1 MEIYII
7 YTVPADKIEKEMK
20 TTDILLVKNDDDNRE
35 DTQIINVV
43 TVIILN
49 IENLQMEDCLF

>member
-1 MEIYII
+1 
-7 YTVPADKIEKEMK
+7 MK

>member
-1 MEIYII
+1 
-7 YTVPADKIEKEMK
+7 MK
-20 TTDILLVKNDDDNRE
+20 TTDILLVDNDDDNRE

-49 IENLQMEDCLF
+49 IENLQMEDCLFQQQNPRC

>member
-1 MEIYII
+1 
-7 YTVPADKIEKEMK
+7 MK
-20 TTDILLVKNDDDNRE
+20 TTDILLVDNDDDNRE

-49 IENLQMEDCLF
+49 IENLQMKDCLF

>member
-1 MEIYII
+1 
-7 YTVPADKIEKEMK
+7 MK
-20 TTDILLVKNDDDNRE
+20 TTDILLVDNDDDNRE